1 MSETPSPTENR
12 LDRRKARTRAA
23 LIRAAQTLIAQG
35 RTNVPILEITQA
47 ADVGMGSFYN
57 HFETKEQ
64 LYEAAYEAVIDAYG
78 QLLDHVTAGI
88 EDPAEVFAS
97 SFRLTGRL
105 HRREPELSRVL
116 LNNLPRLLSADDG
129 LAPRARRDI
138 TAAVDAGR
146 FDVADVDIAVT
157 IAAGALLALGQLLH
171 DQPDR
176 DVEQTTDRMTEDLLR
191 MFGVPRRQAHR
202 ICTKPLPD
210 LDGARGDGSAA

>member
-1 MSETPSPTENR
+1 M
-12 LDRRKARTRAA
+12 
-23 LIRAAQTLIAQG
+23 
-35 RTNVPILEITQA
+35 PILEITQA

-64 LYEAAYEAVIDAYG
+64 LFEAAFEAVMDAYG
-78 QLLDHVTAGI
+78 QLLDELTADI

-116 LNNLPRLLSADDG
+116 LNNVLRLLSADDG

-138 TAAVDAGR
+138 AAAVDAGR
-146 FDVADVDIAVT
+146 FDVDDLDVAVT
-157 IAAGALLALGQLLH
+157 MTAGALLALGQLLH

-176 DVEQTTDRMTEDLLR
+176 DVDETTDRVTEDLLR
-191 MFGVPRRQAHR
+191 MFG
-202 ICTKPLPD
+202 TPD
-210 LDGARGDGSAA
+210 GRLTGSARCRCPLSSRRGERLSHVAAPGVTLPPIVFTDELVITEVFLS